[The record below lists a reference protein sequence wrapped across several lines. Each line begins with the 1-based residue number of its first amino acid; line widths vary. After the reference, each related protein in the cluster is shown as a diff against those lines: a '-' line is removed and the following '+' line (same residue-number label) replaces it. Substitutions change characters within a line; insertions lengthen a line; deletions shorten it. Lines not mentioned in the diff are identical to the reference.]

1 MCVRTQK
8 MRWEH
13 GKVHKKY
20 LFEEK
25 CEEMHL
31 EKQNGRVILGSNP
44 GDALLGCTLRSFVKE
59 SRAL

>member
-1 MCVRTQK
+1 

>member
-1 MCVRTQK
+1 MHMRTQK

-13 GKVHKKY
+13 GRVHKKY

-31 EKQNGRVILGSNP
+31 EKQNGRVIVGNYP
-44 GDALLGCTLRSFVKE
+44 GHALLGCTLRSSVKE